1 MYVFDL
7 IKKEE
12 GEVYG
17 EKETNPI
24 SSYHVIIGSLNSSMD
39 KKYSE
44 EELIQIDNI
53 SEEEIK
59 GADRIFF

>member
-1 MYVFDL
+1 MGRKKL
-7 IKKEE
+7 ILL
-12 GEVYG
+12 VA
-17 EKETNPI
+17 I
-24 SSYHVIIGSLNSSMD
+24 MLSLVSCNSSMD

>member
-1 MYVFDL
+1 MGRKKL
-7 IKKEE
+7 ILL
-12 GEVYG
+12 VA
-17 EKETNPI
+17 I
-24 SSYHVIIGSLNSSMD
+24 MLSLVSCNSSMD

-59 GADRIFF
+59 GADRIFFWKFIKLK

>member
-1 MYVFDL
+1 MYIL
-7 IKKEE
+7 ILKEPKQIKN
-12 GEVYG
+12 GIV
-17 EKETNPI
+17 
-24 SSYHVIIGSLNSSMD
+24 D
-39 KKYSE
+39 DDSE